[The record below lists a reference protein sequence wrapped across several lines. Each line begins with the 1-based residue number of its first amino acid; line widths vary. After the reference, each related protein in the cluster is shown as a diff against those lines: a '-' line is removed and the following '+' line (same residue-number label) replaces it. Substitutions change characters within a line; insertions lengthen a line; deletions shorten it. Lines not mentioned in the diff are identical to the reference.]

1 MLARRITSI
10 LPNLTFEEALE
21 ITKIHSVAGK
31 VGNNTIINGR
41 PFRSPHHTISMSGLV
56 GGGSFPKPR
65 RNKLVT
71 LWSVVFR

>member
-1 MLARRITSI
+1 MLARRRTSI
-10 LPNLTFEEALE
+10 LPNLSFEEALE

-41 PFRSPHHTISMSGLV
+41 PFRSPHHTISMAGLI

-65 RNKLVT
+65 RDKFIT
-71 LWSVVFR
+71 FWSAILR